1 MEIEMITST
10 QIASKGMNAGLY
22 LRVKMHIQ
30 SLGWSWSKKKKK
42 STDLAEVETEHPWA
56 GLAEW
61 LRAAH
66 SLLDE
71 QTGELSRNSDR
82 ASQVCAIE

>member
-1 MEIEMITST
+1 MITST

-30 SLGWSWSKKKKK
+30 SLGWSWSKKK
-42 STDLAEVETEHPWA
+42 SADLAEVEREHPWA

>member
-30 SLGWSWSKKKKK
+30 SLGWSWSKKK
-42 STDLAEVETEHPWA
+42 SADLAEVEREHPWA
-56 GLAEW
+56 GLAE
-61 LRAAH
+61 
-66 SLLDE
+66 
-71 QTGELSRNSDR
+71 
-82 ASQVCAIE
+82 

>member
-1 MEIEMITST
+1 MITS
-10 QIASKGMNAGLY
+10 MNAGLY
-22 LRVKMHIQ
+22 LRVKAHIQ
-30 SLGWSWSKKKKK
+30 SLGWSWSKKK
-42 STDLAEVETEHPWA
+42 STDLAEVEREHPWA

>member
-1 MEIEMITST
+1 MEMEMITST

-22 LRVKMHIQ
+22 LRVKTHIQ
-30 SLGWSWSKKKKK
+30 SLGWSWSKKK

-71 QTGELSRNSDR
+71 QTGELSRNSDQ